1 MFKLVT
7 GGMGKEKAQRC
18 LQSPPPLAAGHTASQ
33 KTEEEGSR
41 LGPISLHS
49 HFARLCLGEVSL
61 CPLFHWA

>member
-1 MFKLVT
+1 M
-7 GGMGKEKAQRC
+7 EKKSAAV
-18 LQSPPPLAAGHTASQ
+18 SAVAPPLLPAIQQAW

-49 HFARLCLGEVSL
+49 HFARLCLREVSL